1 MSTPPPDFSK
11 FVNML
16 YSKGLKLSVR
26 VSSFSEEILIC
37 QLCVYHFDV
46 AIGIIL
52 VVIGHF
58 TTVFA
63 PKLIRSFFNLRQNAV
78 LISKTDCYAGS
89 SSQLTKKISV
99 VTLNMIHDL
108 ISGTNSKVR
117 VFLACT

>member
-1 MSTPPPDFSK
+1 MDVDPPPPDFSK

-52 VVIGHF
+52 VVIGHHCF
-58 TTVFA
+58 CA
-63 PKLIRSFFNLRQNAV
+63 
-78 LISKTDCYAGS
+78 KTD
-89 SSQLTKKISV
+89 KV
-99 VTLNMIHDL
+99 VFQFASECRSHIKNRLL
-108 ISGTNSKVR
+108 CGQFVP
-117 VFLACT
+117 AY